1 MHFNVNHPS
10 QCDVKACV
18 VPPSSSHTIQSSVHV
33 HRKCRVG
40 FMFTRSAVQ
49 GSCSQEVQS
58 RVHVHKKCRV
68 GFMFTKY
75 RVVFTFTINME
86 QCSCSQNVL
95 SIQLVFMNK
104 RSALYNSC
112 LQTEL
117 LRYVY
122 KKQFKV
128 VFMFTHALL
137 VRDKII
143 KRFQNTIATFLC
155 FKNAFILAFPQMCVQ
170 YINLTIRSGMV
181 EAQI

>member
-1 MHFNVNHPS
+1 MHFNVNHTS

-40 FMFTRSAVQ
+40 FMFTRSAEY
-49 GSCSQEVQS
+49 GSCSQ
-58 RVHVHKKCRV
+58 
-68 GFMFTKY
+68 Y
-75 RVVFTFTINME
+75 RVVFTFMINME
-86 QCSCSQNVL
+86 QFSCSQKVL
-95 SIQLVFMNK
+95 SIQLVSMN
-104 RSALYNSC
+104 RSSALYNSC

-128 VFMFTHALL
+128 VFMFTHSLL

-143 KRFQNTIATFLC
+143 KDFRTQLQLFYVSKMHLYWPFL
-155 FKNAFILAFPQMCVQ
+155 KCVF
-170 YINLTIRSGMV
+170 INLKIRSGMV

>member
-1 MHFNVNHPS
+1 MHFNVNHTS

-40 FMFTRSAVQ
+40 FMFTRSAEY
-49 GSCSQEVQS
+49 GSCSQ
-58 RVHVHKKCRV
+58 
-68 GFMFTKY
+68 Y

-86 QCSCSQNVL
+86 QFSCSQKVL
-95 SIQLVFMNK
+95 SIQLVSMN
-104 RSALYNSC
+104 RSSALYNSC

-128 VFMFTHALL
+128 VFMFTHSLL
-137 VRDKII
+137 AKDFRTQLQLFYVSKMHL
-143 KRFQNTIATFLC
+143 Q
-155 FKNAFILAFPQMCVQ
+155 AFPQMCVHQ
-170 YINLTIRSGMV
+170 FKDKIWYGRSLDLIG
-181 EAQI
+181 